1 MILLDVSGFIQIAG
15 LVLGGGAVTAVAT
28 ALIQWVR
35 FRKKDTSETAKV
47 GAETEKL
54 RMEALQIKAQAEVS
68 ISEAALKLVQRIT
81 EECEE
86 IKQNVNKLE
95 QQLLKMNAELIAE
108 RDKNVKLL
116 AEIEELRKSR

>member
-1 MILLDVSGFIQIAG
+1 MILLDASGFIQIAG
-15 LVLGGGAVTAVAT
+15 LVLGGGALTAIIT
-28 ALIQWVR
+28 AIIQWVR
-35 FRKKDTSETAKV
+35 FRKKDTVETQKV

-54 RMEALQIKAQAEVS
+54 KMEALQIKAQAEVT

-86 IKQNVNKLE
+86 IKHNVNKLE

-108 RDKNVKLL
+108 RDKNIKLL
-116 AEIEELRKSR
+116 AEIEALKKAK